1 MNNFLA
7 FQVHGNAD
15 NQGISVSLET
25 FLTFLNSLLG
35 KSAADI
41 FSEFMPGIV
50 AMENIHPML
59 VHFPIAFLISFV
71 LVDLLA
77 SFAKKPQWREFAAG
91 LLYCGTVM
99 AVFTVIAGF
108 IAASSVAHGDDV
120 HDIMERHEFLGVT
133 VLSLATALSIWR
145 LKCGS
150 QIQGEMNV
158 LYLTLSLLL
167 AGCLA
172 FGADLGG
179 LMVYKYGVA
188 VQAVPESVSDSHTD
202 HQHSH

>member
-15 NQGISVSLET
+15 NQDISDSLET

-41 FSEFMPGIV
+41 FSEFMPGIA

-59 VHFPIAFLISFV
+59 VHFPIAFLTSFV

-91 LLYCGTVM
+91 LLYFGTVM

-108 IAASSVAHGDDV
+108 IAASSVAHGDNV
-120 HDIMERHEFLGVT
+120 HNLMERHRIFGVT
-133 VLSLATALSIWR
+133 VLSLAIVLSIWR

-150 QIQGEMNV
+150 QIHGEMNV
-158 LYLTLSLLL
+158 LYLTLSVLL
-167 AGCLA
+167 AGCLT

-188 VQAVPESVSDSHTD
+188 VQAVPESVSGAHTN